1 MKSKSTITGLG
12 TALALVC
19 ANLSLAATS
28 FPDDLATFSC
38 EIKPL
43 TQDGLQTAL
52 ANRERFAK
60 ACLACIEDNC
70 AMRIWPAGYEDQE
83 TLCRNTYC
91 LPKKVRK
98 MTFSEGYNMI
108 YRYRYQV
115 GADGKTTILGGEYL
129 EGEPRGVTG
138 KKTREEHRALLEKLV
153 SRIEYAPIII
163 DGRPKALIN
172 LETEFETGADYEAK
186 STRVP
191 PEIGQL
197 AQRMH
202 H

>member
-1 MKSKSTITGLG
+1 MKSKSIITGLV

-98 MTFSEGYNMI
+98 MTFAEGYNMI

-129 EGEPRGVTG
+129 EGEPRGGAPVRKPVKST
-138 KKTREEHRALLEKLV
+138 EHCWKNWFRAL
-153 SRIEYAPIII
+153 
-163 DGRPKALIN
+163 
-172 LETEFETGADYEAK
+172 
-186 STRVP
+186 STRP
-191 PEIGQL
+191 SSSTDALG
-197 AQRMH
+197 H
-202 H
+202 

>member
-1 MKSKSTITGLG
+1 
-12 TALALVC
+12 
-19 ANLSLAATS
+19 
-28 FPDDLATFSC
+28 
-38 EIKPL
+38 
-43 TQDGLQTAL
+43 
-52 ANRERFAK
+52 
-60 ACLACIEDNC
+60 
-70 AMRIWPAGYEDQE
+70 MRIWPTGYEDRE

-98 MTFSEGYNMI
+98 MTFAEGYNMV
-108 YRYRYQV
+108 YRYRYEV
-115 GADGKTTILGGEYL
+115 SADGKPTILGGKYL
-129 EGEPRGVTG
+129 EGEPKGVTG
-138 KKTREEHRALLEKLV
+138 KKTREEHRTLLEKLV
-153 SRIEYAPIII
+153 SRVEYAPIII

-172 LETEFETGADYEAK
+172 LETEFEMGADYEAK